1 MLATRASM
9 TAAPF
14 QQATNVRN
22 DNMTI
27 ALAIHGGCGTL
38 PKVEMT
44 DAEWA
49 EAKAHL
55 AKSLRAGWAIL
66 TKGGSAVDAVE
77 AAVLVME
84 DSAHFNAG
92 HGAAFNADGEHELDA
107 SIMDGSTLAAGAL
120 CAVKRIR
127 NPVSAAKALMHRG
140 DPLLL
145 TGPAGDAF
153 AQTEGLDM
161 VENEYFSTER
171 RRKNLASMKIREL
184 VGTADEASEAEK
196 HGTVGAVARDADGHL
211 AAATSTGGY
220 TNKPPGRV
228 GDSPIIG
235 AGTYARDGRCAVSG
249 TGKGEFFIRYCVG
262 HEIASLIG
270 YAGLSLKEAADRAIA
285 ELTAHRI
292 GAGLVAVGAD
302 GAIVAPYNSEGMYR
316 GWVTPDGLVHVATHA
331 DVEVMGQA

>member
-1 MLATRASM
+1 M
-9 TAAPF
+9 TTHP
-14 QQATNVRN
+14 
-22 DNMTI
+22 I

-38 PKVEMT
+38 PKAEMSE
-44 DAEWA
+44 AEWA
-49 EAKAHL
+49 EAKADL
-55 AKSLRAGWAIL
+55 AAALRAGWAIL

-107 SIMDGSTLAAGAL
+107 SIMDGSDLAAGAL
-120 CAVKRIR
+120 CCAKRIR
-127 NPVSAAKALMHRG
+127 NPVSAAKALMRRG

-145 TGPAGDAF
+145 AGPAADAF
-153 AQTEGLDM
+153 AEAEGLDM

-171 RRKNLASMKIREL
+171 RRKNLSSMKIREL
-184 VGTADEASEAEK
+184 VGSASEASEAEK
-196 HGTVGAVARDADGHL
+196 HGTVGAVARDRDGHL

-220 TNKPPGRV
+220 TNKPSGRV

-249 TGKGEFFIRYCVG
+249 TGKGEFFIRYCIG
-262 HEIASLIG
+262 HEIASLMA
-270 YAGLSLKEAADRAIA
+270 YKGLSLEEATRQAIA
-285 ELTAHRI
+285 ELTTHKI

-302 GAIVAPYNSEGMYR
+302 GTVVAPYNSEGMYR
-316 GWVTPDGLVHVATHA
+316 GWVTPDGFVHVATHGE
-331 DVEVMGQA
+331 VELAGQMEAA

>member
-1 MLATRASM
+1 
-9 TAAPF
+9 
-14 QQATNVRN
+14 
-22 DNMTI
+22 MTI

-38 PKVEMT
+38 PKAEMS

-55 AKSLRAGWAIL
+55 AKSLRAGWRIL
-66 TKGGSAVDAVE
+66 AKGGSAVDAVE

-127 NPVSAAKALMHRG
+127 NPVSAAKALMHHG

-145 TGPAGDAF
+145 TGPAADAF

-196 HGTVGAVARDADGHL
+196 HGTVGAVALDANGHL

-249 TGKGEFFIRYCVG
+249 TGKGEFFIRYCIG

-270 YAGLSLKEAADRAIA
+270 YAGLSLKDASDRAIA
-285 ELTAHRI
+285 ELTQHRI
-292 GAGLVAVGAD
+292 GAGLVAVGA
-302 GAIVAPYNSEGMYR
+302 GGEIVTPYNTDGMYR
-316 GWVTPDGLVHVATHA
+316 GWVTPDGLVHVGTHA

>member
-1 MLATRASM
+1 
-9 TAAPF
+9 
-14 QQATNVRN
+14 
-22 DNMTI
+22 MTI

-38 PKVEMT
+38 PKTEMT

-49 EAKAHL
+49 EAKADL

-66 TKGGSAVDAVE
+66 AKGGSAVDAVE

-84 DSAHFNAG
+84 DSVHFNAG
-92 HGAAFNADGEHELDA
+92 YGAALNTDGEHELDA

-120 CAVKRIR
+120 CAVRRIR

-145 TGPAGDAF
+145 TGEAADAF

-196 HGTVGAVARDADGHL
+196 HGTVGAVALDANGHL

-220 TNKPPGRV
+220 TNKPAGRV

-270 YAGLSLKEAADRAIA
+270 YAGLSLKEASDRAIA
-285 ELTAHRI
+285 ELSAHKI
-292 GAGLVAVGAD
+292 GAGLVAVGAN
-302 GAIVAPYNSEGMYR
+302 GSIVTPYNTDGMYR
-316 GWVTPDGLVHVATHA
+316 GWVTPDGLVHVGTHA
-331 DVEVMGQA
+331 EVEVMGQA

>member
-1 MLATRASM
+1 
-9 TAAPF
+9 
-14 QQATNVRN
+14 
-22 DNMTI
+22 MTI

-38 PKVEMT
+38 PKAEMT

-49 EAKAHL
+49 EAKADL

-66 TKGGSAVDAVE
+66 AKGGSAVDAVE

-84 DSAHFNAG
+84 DSVHFNAG
-92 HGAAFNADGEHELDA
+92 YGAALNTDGEHELDA

-120 CAVKRIR
+120 CAVRRIR

-145 TGPAGDAF
+145 TGEAADAF

-196 HGTVGAVARDADGHL
+196 HGTVGAVALDANGHL

-220 TNKPPGRV
+220 TNKPAGRV

-270 YAGLSLKEAADRAIA
+270 YAGLSLKEASDRAIA
-285 ELTAHRI
+285 ELSAHKI
-292 GAGLVAVGAD
+292 GAGLVAVGAN
-302 GAIVAPYNSEGMYR
+302 GSIVTPYNTDGMYR
-316 GWVTPDGLVHVATHA
+316 GWVTPDGLVHVGTHA
-331 DVEVMGQA
+331 EVEVMGQA